1 LTLHGKPTANLSF
14 QTSYTLSH
22 VKSNIESGTRFDQ
35 DNPQPGGVAG
45 QNIPDLSLY
54 SSYYADANYD
64 VRQRFS
70 LSGLYTLPGLHSGI
84 GRVITSGWELTTI
97 AAIQS
102 GTPFCVVCANATSCH
117 CHFHGLNY
125 AIAHEPT

>member
-1 LTLHGKPTANLSF
+1 MLRTLRGCPSKNLSF
-14 QTSYTLSH
+14 QTSYTFSQG
-22 VKSNIESGTRFDQ
+22 KSNIESGTLFDQ
-35 DNPQPGGVAG
+35 DNPQAGGVAG

-70 LSGLYTLPGLHSGI
+70 LSGSCTLPGLRSGI
-84 GRVITSGWELTTI
+84 GRVITSGWELTSI

-102 GTPFCVVCANATSCH
+102 GTPFLVVCSGPLSC
-117 CHFHGLNY
+117 GY
-125 AIAHEPT
+125 